1 MATLPQ
7 ATTIVDAESGGSSSG
22 ADVIT
27 VIAPVPLNAD
37 GVPRRFGSAKA
48 VFSFHGYSEGVEY
61 VAEHVPSTG
70 KPVLFCGIPI
80 ETEGTVGAFDT
91 SGNSGTSVSTVS
103 AVAGGCLTEHDG
115 VLTVV
120 TGGTIGTSQIVL
132 GLSLDG
138 GRTTKKVRLGTA
150 NSYTIPYVGVQVAF
164 AAGTLVAGDTIHTW
178 HGIAPK
184 GDADGIALARTE
196 LAKTQYA
203 SRSWLVIGDAED
215 ADEATAVVT
224 QANNYASANSRFTRA
239 RVAVRDQLSYAALSR
254 TTVRSTATSVTFAEV
269 GGTGDTI
276 TRAIGSFVTD
286 GFMVGDMLT
295 ITDTP
300 SGTNN
305 ITGAA
310 KVTGVTA
317 TVLTLDTD
325 DLAVQGPVA
334 ATIIGTPSL
343 TFANT
348 GDTITRNRGSWL
360 ADGFRV
366 GQTVTIDGTAGG
378 TNDGSFAITALT
390 STVMTLAS
398 GGVDA
403 DEVIR
408 TSAVTIATGE
418 TKTEWLTNIEDE
430 FSDVDGE
437 YRVSLGLGRARKLSQ
452 FTGYMY
458 RRPSQWP
465 VAVREYQ
472 HDYHIAT
479 WKKDEGPLSGWTI
492 NDADGNLAE
501 YDDRVDGE
509 FASAARFTSL
519 RTWANGPGG
528 CAVSQD
534 LTRAE
539 DGSVLAYC
547 HNVDVL
553 NLAQTTVQRATENLI
568 GRSITLNDDGTAT
581 SDELKKIA
589 SEVNRQLQR
598 AVLVSIGEGVRAS
611 KCVWTPSTDDILS
624 GTEALLTGTLELNLN
639 GTIHSVTTT
648 IKVR

>member
-1 MATLPQ
+1 MATLPK

-22 ADVIT
+22 SDVIT

-48 VFSFHGYSEGVEY
+48 AFSFHGYSEGIEY

-70 KPVLFCGIPI
+70 KPVLFCGVPI
-80 ETEGTVGAFDT
+80 ETAGTVGAHDVT
-91 SGNSGTSVSTVS
+91 GNSGTCVTTVS
-103 AVAGGCLTEHDG
+103 AAVGGCLTEHDG
-115 VLTVV
+115 VLSVV
-120 TGGTIGTSQIVL
+120 AGGTVGTSQIVL

-138 GRTTKKVRLGTA
+138 GRTVKKVRLGTS
-150 NSYTIPYVGVQVAF
+150 NSYTIPYVGVAIAF

-178 HGIAPK
+178 HGLSPLTDASGVQIARE
-184 GDADGIALARTE
+184 ALAQS
-196 LAKTQYA
+196 QYK
-203 SRSWLVIGDAED
+203 SRSWIVIGDLE
-215 ADEATAVVT
+215 ADEAVTVAT

-239 RVAVRDQLSYAALSR
+239 RVGARDMLYSAALSH
-254 TTVRSTATSVTFAEV
+254 TEVRSTAATVTFLEV

-276 TRAIGSFVTD
+276 TRATGSFISD
-286 GFMVGDMLT
+286 GFAVGDMLT

-305 ITGAA
+305 ITGTA
-310 KVTGVTA
+310 KVTAVTA
-317 TVLTLDTD
+317 LVLTLDTD
-325 DLAVQGPVA
+325 DLANQGPVA
-334 ATIIGTPSL
+334 ATIVGTPSL

-360 ADGFRV
+360 DDGFRV
-366 GQTVTIDGTAGG
+366 GQTVTIAGTSGG
-378 TNDGSFAITALT
+378 TNDGSFAIAALT
-390 STVMTLAS
+390 ATVMTLAS

-403 DEVIR
+403 DAVIR
-408 TSAVTIATGE
+408 TSAVTIAAGE
-418 TKTEWLTNIEDE
+418 TKTQWLTAVEDE
-430 FSDVDGE
+430 YSAIDGE
-437 YRVSLGLGRARKLSQ
+437 ERLSLGLGRARKMSQ

-458 RRPSQWP
+458 RRNAQWP
-465 VAVREYQ
+465 AAVREYQ

-479 WKKDEGPLSGWTI
+479 WKKDEGPLSGWTL
-492 NDADGNLAE
+492 NDEDGNLAE

-519 RTWANGPGG
+519 RTWANGPQG

-539 DGSVLAYC
+539 DGSVLSYC

-553 NLAQTTVQRATENLI
+553 NLAQTVVQNATENLI
-568 GRSITLNDDGTAT
+568 GSSIPLNDDGTAT
-581 SDELKKIA
+581 TDALKSMSA
-589 SEVNRQLQR
+589 RVNRELQR
-598 AVLVSIGEGVRAS
+598 SVLIDVGEGVRAS
-611 KCVWTPSTDDILS
+611 KCVWTPSADDILS
-624 GTEALLTGTLELNLN
+624 GAEALLTGTLELVLN